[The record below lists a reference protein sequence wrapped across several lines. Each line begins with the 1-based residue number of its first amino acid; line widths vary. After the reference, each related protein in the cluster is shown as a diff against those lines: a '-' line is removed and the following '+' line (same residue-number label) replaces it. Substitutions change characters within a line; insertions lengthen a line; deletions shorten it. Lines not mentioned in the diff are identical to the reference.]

1 MANKDIWTDKDRELI
16 IYMKNMAIK
25 SQREFYDAVL
35 DGEEEAL
42 QVFTCMIRDVMDA
55 MENGVDPRTTDTISD
70 ETKESYLSVLT
81 KLIDGES

>member
-25 SQREFYDAVL
+25 AQRDFYDAVL
-35 DGEEEAL
+35 DGDEDAL
-42 QVFTCMIRDVMDA
+42 QVFTCIIRDVMDA
-55 MENGVDPRTTDTISD
+55 MENGVDPRTTDVVTD
-70 ETKESYLSVLT
+70 ETRDSYLSVLN